1 MGLIIDK
8 PKDFSRAN
16 SKGFIINGQ
25 KYRRLLGTNGGV
37 KNSTVIYVTE
47 DVYNTLNK
55 RLNNGR
61 DMTVPFVPAKLE
73 SYKALTCSGSIPVSF
88 PNGVLVVNDCE
99 TRFKSDIIKIDDEAD
114 GEPVLTYEK
123 DQNVNLMDSDGYGL
137 IDEELSKK
145 WHEELLEE
153 GICSGFCI
161 RNSWCKGMVFTFPFK
176 EFAKDIAHEHLVND
190 AWGNDVDINKVQL
203 ILTTSML
210 KLWNCYKSWEDYRK
224 NCEENHYTFSVTKCC
239 PNELENERNLNYQFL
254 QSYHLSDEQLE
265 ELLKPTIDEIHD
277 VLGGDYR
284 KSILF
289 LKGMFLNDD
298 NVENIDCDF
307 VKALMIDKRMMDD
320 PFVKSKIHQMIKKR
334 ITEAKIGT
342 IKCHANFS
350 IISGD
355 PYSLCQSMFG
365 MEVTGLL
372 KSGEVYNKYW
382 IDENADKV
390 VCFRAPMTC
399 HNNIRVLHMKN
410 TSRILPVIYPP
421 INAYPH
427 KGALFSMLMARE
439 ECKPWVFSNFIQIYA
454 LKDLYNRG
462 MRTGTVDF
470 FYNLYGDW
478 TYFHLKANPWIRINS
493 MPFEFFKLI
502 KSDIVDFIKT
512 CINKNLYLF
521 FDIDMYYIPAYKL
534 FFNKNHLLHEIF
546 IYGYDDDKNVFYMGD
561 NTTGKYNHD
570 QVTYE
575 EITTSTNALLE
586 MYGDNNE
593 DTVLHNYREKSIYM
607 MSIGKNVER
616 NGQDPFF
623 SKDVFEINIKK
634 IINDL
639 KEYLLL
645 DNYAEGYKYSNYYVY
660 GIDCYNEL
668 VKFVSY
674 AMETNQC
681 VDRRAFYSFIEH
693 KKLMLLRME
702 FINGNYDLN
711 RLIERYSNLVNG
723 FNILM
728 ALVLKANN
736 TKANDLWERIIVKLK
751 EYKEEEIV
759 LLNELIRILS

>member
-1 MGLIIDK
+1 
-8 PKDFSRAN
+8 
-16 SKGFIINGQ
+16 
-25 KYRRLLGTNGGV
+25 
-37 KNSTVIYVTE
+37 
-47 DVYNTLNK
+47 
-55 RLNNGR
+55 
-61 DMTVPFVPAKLE
+61 
-73 SYKALTCSGSIPVSF
+73 
-88 PNGVLVVNDCE
+88 
-99 TRFKSDIIKIDDEAD
+99 
-114 GEPVLTYEK
+114 
-123 DQNVNLMDSDGYGL
+123 
-137 IDEELSKK
+137 
-145 WHEELLEE
+145 
-153 GICSGFCI
+153 
-161 RNSWCKGMVFTFPFK
+161 
-176 EFAKDIAHEHLVND
+176 
-190 AWGNDVDINKVQL
+190 
-203 ILTTSML
+203 
-210 KLWNCYKSWEDYRK
+210 
-224 NCEENHYTFSVTKCC
+224 
-239 PNELENERNLNYQFL
+239 
-254 QSYHLSDEQLE
+254 
-265 ELLKPTIDEIHD
+265 
-277 VLGGDYR
+277 
-284 KSILF
+284 
-289 LKGMFLNDD
+289 
-298 NVENIDCDF
+298 
-307 VKALMIDKRMMDD
+307 
-320 PFVKSKIHQMIKKR
+320 
-334 ITEAKIGT
+334 
-342 IKCHANFS
+342 
-350 IISGD
+350 
-355 PYSLCQSMFG
+355 
-365 MEVTGLL
+365 
-372 KSGEVYNKYW
+372 
-382 IDENADKV
+382 
-390 VCFRAPMTC
+390 
-399 HNNIRVLHMKN
+399 MKN
-410 TSRILPVIYPP
+410 ACRILPVVYPP
-421 INAYPH
+421 INGYPH

-462 MRTGTVDF
+462 MRTGTIDF

-512 CINKNLYLF
+512 CINRNLYLF

-534 FFNKNHLLHEIF
+534 IFNKNHLLHEIF

-575 EITTSTNALLE
+575 QITASTNALLE
-586 MYGDNNE
+586 IYGDNNE

-668 VKFVSY
+668 LKFVRY
-674 AMETNQC
+674 AMETNQW

-728 ALVLKANN
+728 VLILKANN
-736 TKANDLWERIIVKLK
+736 IKANDLWERIIVKLK